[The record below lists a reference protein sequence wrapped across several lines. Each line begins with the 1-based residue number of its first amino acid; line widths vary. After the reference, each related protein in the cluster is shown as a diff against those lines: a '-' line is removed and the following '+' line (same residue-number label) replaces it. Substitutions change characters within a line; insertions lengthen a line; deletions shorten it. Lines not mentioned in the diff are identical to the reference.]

1 MLEVMETPTPFATV
15 NEFGNVD
22 YAEMNKGIT
31 PLFFVELLPDD
42 AASEAAGAPRRR
54 ETEMVR
60 LLIAGD
66 MLSSPVHPVN
76 DAYRERFAAAY
87 AKFKAGQTTVHVE
100 GTPLRDWP
108 ALSRLQIAELE
119 DLKIFSVEQL
129 AGVAD
134 QNINR
139 IQEGR
144 ILRAKADAFLQL
156 SKDGAHVNKLAA
168 ENERLRGSVD
178 DLTAKLTELA
188 GRVEQMQAEQHRKPA
203 RN

>member
-1 MLEVMETPTPFATV
+1 MMDVLEAPSPFATV

-22 YAEMNKGIT
+22 YAEQNKGIT
-31 PLFFVELLPDD
+31 PLFFVELVADD

-54 ETEMVR
+54 EIEMVR
-60 LLIAGD
+60 LMIAGD

-76 DAYRERFAAAY
+76 AEFRERFSAAY
-87 AKFKAGQTTVHVE
+87 AKFKAGQTAIHVE

-119 DLKIFSVEQL
+119 DLKIYSVDQL

-139 IQEGR
+139 IQDGR
-144 ILRAKADAFLQL
+144 ILRAKADAFLKL
-156 SKDGAHVNKLAA
+156 SKDSAHANKLAA
-168 ENERLRGSVD
+168 DNERLRGSVD
-178 DLTAKLTELA
+178 DLTAKLADLSA
-188 GRVEQMQAEQHRKPA
+188 RVEQMQAEQQPKRAA
-203 RN
+203 R